1 MRTRER
7 ERERIN
13 LFSFLIVLEFKPIV
27 DIHICSTIVLQKLSL
42 SIYLN
47 RTIYHSFER
56 YAYRCTAYTLVCVY
70 YMYTLKWYCV
80 LIFAWLLHY
89 MKPNYFYQI
98 EKNKTKNWNHM
109 PCSNGE
115 HNKCVL
121 ICMHMEYTVCTTI
134 PFMNTITIKY
144 IVHNKFMANLISFI
158 SNNNIFGPRNV
169 VWVKWKEELQSQSE
183 IESILNNCYND
194 QKIQCTKIGSTK
206 TAKKKN
212 RQQQL
217 ICVQFAF
224 AYLLTHMHTCEHTK
238 WSQR

>member
-1 MRTRER
+1 
-7 ERERIN
+7 
-13 LFSFLIVLEFKPIV
+13 
-27 DIHICSTIVLQKLSL
+27 
-42 SIYLN
+42 
-47 RTIYHSFER
+47 
-56 YAYRCTAYTLVCVY
+56 
-70 YMYTLKWYCV
+70 MYTLKWYCV

-98 EKNKTKNWNHM
+98 EKTKQRIETICHAPMGSTTNAYWYACIWNTL
-109 PCSNGE
+109 
-115 HNKCVL
+115 CVR
-121 ICMHMEYTVCTTI
+121 T
-134 PFMNTITIKY
+134 FMNTITIKY

>member
-1 MRTRER
+1 MYSVHIGLRVLHVYIEM
-7 ERERIN
+7 ILCSN
-13 LFSFLIVLEFKPIV
+13 FCLII
-27 DIHICSTIVLQKLSL
+27 
-42 SIYLN
+42 
-47 RTIYHSFER
+47 
-56 YAYRCTAYTLVCVY
+56 TLY
-70 YMYTLKWYCV
+70 ETQ
-80 LIFAWLLHY
+80 LLL
-89 MKPNYFYQI
+89 PNW
-98 EKNKTKNWNHM
+98 KNKTKNWNHM